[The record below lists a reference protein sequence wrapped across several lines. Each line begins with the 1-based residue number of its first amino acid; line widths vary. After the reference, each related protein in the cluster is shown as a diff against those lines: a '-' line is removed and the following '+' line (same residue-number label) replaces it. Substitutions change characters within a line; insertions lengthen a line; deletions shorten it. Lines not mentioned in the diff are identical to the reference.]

1 MKMYKDMNDID
12 GNDSVEGK
20 EDANEVDEGNDDESD
35 NHDNDDT
42 NSGDDEIVPG
52 ENTPT
57 KMASKPSYLNHIPND
72 WFFPGFM
79 SFVAYGPFVD
89 ANDRLVCFETS
100 DRSTASDKNRAAK
113 RKLDL
118 NEKANDRT
126 HDSTNPRGYT
136 TDQMF
141 TTEYLRLQ

>member
-1 MKMYKDMNDID
+1 MLSSNSPIKNAPKQSYD
-12 GNDSVEGK
+12 
-20 EDANEVDEGNDDESD
+20 NE
-35 NHDNDDT
+35 
-42 NSGDDEIVPG
+42 
-52 ENTPT
+52 
-57 KMASKPSYLNHIPND
+57 IPNE

-79 SFVAYGPFVD
+79 AFVAYGPFVA

-100 DRSTASDKNRAAK
+100 DRSTASDKNRVANW
-113 RKLDL
+113 KLDL

-141 TTEYLRLQ
+141 TMESLRLQRLAHEQNANE